1 MNVMKTITLIGMM
14 GAGKTS
20 CAKILAQKLQ
30 LDCLDIDSLI
40 EIQHKCPISEIFEK
54 YGEIYFRTLEKNAIK
69 DNVKPY
75 NMIVSIGG
83 GAFENSDTQAF
94 LTENSKVVY
103 LQTSA
108 EVIYERI
115 KTDLTRPLLKN
126 NMNIERIKNIINKR
140 EKNYEKANYIVNTDG
155 KTIEQ
160 VVEEILGVLR

>member
-20 CAKILAQKLQ
+20 CAKILAQKLH
-30 LDCLDIDSLI
+30 CEFIDIDKLI
-40 EIQHKCPISEIFEK
+40 ELHNDCSVSEIFEK
-54 YGEIYFRTLEKNAIK
+54 YGENHFRTLEKNAIK
-69 DNVKPY
+69 DNVKPE

-83 GAFENSDTQAF
+83 GAFESPDTQAF
-94 LTENSKVVY
+94 LIENSKVIY

-126 NMNIERIKNIINKR
+126 NMSIERIKNIINKR
-140 EKNYEKANYIVNTDG
+140 EKNYEKANYIINTDG
-155 KTIEQ
+155 KTLEQ
-160 VVEEILGVLR
+160 VVEEILGVLK